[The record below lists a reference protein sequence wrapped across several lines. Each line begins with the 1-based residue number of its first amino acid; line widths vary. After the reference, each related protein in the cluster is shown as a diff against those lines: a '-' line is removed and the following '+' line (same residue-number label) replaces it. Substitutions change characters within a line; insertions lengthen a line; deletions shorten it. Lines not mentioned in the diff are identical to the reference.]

1 MEAKGLAVYIPS
13 KTIRYIHPCRGLAS
27 AECVYISTLL
37 LIKRGKIMIDWFVE
51 KVAAQLLAWN
61 RLASEE
67 RIKELVREEWLVR
80 VRDYQAPQ
88 YIRGAVANQ
97 LEDLLYTES
106 HLSRIT
112 TAVTSRINSNQI
124 RKSDD

>member
-1 MEAKGLAVYIPS
+1 
-13 KTIRYIHPCRGLAS
+13 
-27 AECVYISTLL
+27 
-37 LIKRGKIMIDWFVE
+37 MIDWFVT

-67 RIKELVREEWLVR
+67 RIKELVREEWLENIKH
-80 VRDYQAPQ
+80 YHAPH
-88 YIRGAVANQ
+88 YIRATMANQ

-112 TAVTSRINSNQI
+112 TEVTSRINSNQI
-124 RKSDD
+124 RKSND